1 MKEIKLFKKQIEAY
15 KLLTDDSTN
24 EVLFGGGSRG
34 GKSWLGN
41 LWVMVETFRKPKS
54 SYMIARANFTDLR
67 DTTLATF
74 HKVINHYGVAEH
86 FTFNAQT
93 NYAYNIATGSKIK
106 FREMGWYPSD
116 PEYNRIGSYELT
128 GVFLDEAQE
137 IKKKAIDVLRGR
149 FSELKGD
156 GWESIPKMFYSCNPA
171 KNWIMQDF
179 VKPFDEGKLS
189 SDKAFVQSL
198 VTDNPHISEA
208 YIENLRKADKVTRER
223 LLFGNF
229 YYDDDP
235 AKLIEYDKILDLYEN
250 TQVPSGSKY
259 ITADIATKGSDKF
272 VVGVWDGLRL
282 IKIYS
287 EAKSTGLGIIEKIK
301 ELKNKYG
308 VPNSN
313 ICFDAD
319 GVGGGLSGFLAN
331 TIEFKNGSKA
341 KGGENFNHLKS
352 QCYFKL
358 AELVNEGKI
367 WVVDDTYQDVL
378 NEELEYIK
386 RDNVDKDGKLSIL
399 PKDKVKELLGRSPD
413 FSDAVMMRMYW
424 EVSGKIQTF
433 NPRFF

>member
-1 MKEIKLFKKQIEAY
+1 
-15 KLLTDDSTN
+15 
-24 EVLFGGGSRG
+24 
-34 GKSWLGN
+34 
-41 LWVMVETFRKPKS
+41 
-54 SYMIARANFTDLR
+54 
-67 DTTLATF
+67 
-74 HKVINHYGVAEH
+74 
-86 FTFNAQT
+86 
-93 NYAYNIATGSKIK
+93 
-106 FREMGWYPSD
+106 
-116 PEYNRIGSYELT
+116 
-128 GVFLDEAQE
+128 
-137 IKKKAIDVLRGR
+137 
-149 FSELKGD
+149 
-156 GWESIPKMFYSCNPA
+156 MFYSCNPA

-179 VKPFDEGKLS
+179 VKPFDDGNLP
-189 SDKAFVQSL
+189 SDKAFVRSL
-198 VTDNPHISEA
+198 VTDNPHISQA
-208 YIENLRKADKVTRER
+208 YIDNLRKADKVTRER

-250 TQVPSGSKY
+250 TQVTSGSKY

-272 VVGVWDGLRL
+272 VLMVWDNLRL

-287 EAKSTGLGIIEKIK
+287 ESKSTGLGIIEKIK
-301 ELKNKYG
+301 EFKNKYG

-319 GVGGGLSGFLAN
+319 GVGGGLSGFLSN

-358 AELVNEGKI
+358 ADYVNEGKI
-367 WVVDDTYQDVL
+367 WVVDDSHQDKL

-413 FSDAVMMRMYW
+413 FSDAMMMRMYW
-424 EVSGKIQTF
+424 EVSGKVTTF